1 MIAFYLTAILLVLS
15 ALGVLLSRNPLG
27 SALSL
32 ILNLLCMACLFAGLE
47 AHFLAVV
54 QVIVYAG
61 AIMVLIM
68 FALMLLNAKV
78 EASHRSLRIYALLG
92 MALAGVFAA
101 FILPVA
107 AAYGYFG
114 MVFSKLQGTLALMGQ
129 AIFGHYLFP
138 FEFSSALILAAIV
151 GAVVT
156 ARRVKDAVSRR
167 EEEHDA

>member
-1 MIAFYLTAILLVLS
+1 MLTFYLTALILILS
-15 ALGVLLSRNPLG
+15 ALGVLMSKNPLG

-32 ILNLLCMACLFAGLE
+32 ILNLLCMACLFAALD

-68 FALMLLNAKV
+68 FALMLLNAKL
-78 EASHRSLRIYALLG
+78 EAPHAGKRIYVWFGIALSALL
-92 MALAGVFAA
+92 AG
-101 FILPVA
+101 FILPIA

-114 MVFSKLQGTLALMGQ
+114 LGFSKLQGTLALMGQ
-129 AIFGHYLFP
+129 ALFGYYLFP

-156 ARRVKDAVSRR
+156 ARRVRDAASRR
-167 EEEHDA
+167 EEEYDA